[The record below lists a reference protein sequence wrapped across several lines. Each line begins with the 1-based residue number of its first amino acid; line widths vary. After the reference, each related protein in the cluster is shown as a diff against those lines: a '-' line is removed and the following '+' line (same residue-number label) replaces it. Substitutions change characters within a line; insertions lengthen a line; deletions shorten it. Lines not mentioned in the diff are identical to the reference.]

1 MIKFRVMLVA
11 LAATL
16 VAVALPSSAC
26 ALMMS
31 ECTTRS
37 CIAHFQQCG
46 IEATFDFTTCLNEGG
61 GVARCSEELAQD
73 SLDNRE
79 NLTYCLNEGYG
90 CYEECFSVC
99 QGPNCPT

>member
-1 MIKFRVMLVA
+1 MSSKTLFLVVV
-11 LAATL
+11 LAL
-16 VAVALPSSAC
+16 VAVALPSSAR
-26 ALMMS
+26 ALTNS
-31 ECTTRS
+31 ECTTRR

-90 CYEECFSVC
+90 CYEDCFSVC
-99 QGPNCPT
+99 AGVNDCSP